1 MRRRN
6 LQVLCGHGGFS
17 RLSYAEWGE
26 ADNPRVLIC
35 VHGLTRNGRDFDYL
49 AEELAPHYR
58 VLCPDLPGRGDSD
71 WLLVKADYVIPTYV
85 QAMAALVARSGADK
99 VDWVGTSL
107 GGLIGMTLAATPG
120 NPINRMVL
128 NDVGPFLPKAALER
142 IGSFVGSD
150 PTFATLA
157 EGEAFLQ
164 VALTSFGITE
174 PAHWAHVV
182 ETSIRPAAD
191 GNGFK
196 LHYDPGIAVAFNDPA
211 AVRDVDLWPLWN
223 LIAVPTLLLRGAES
237 DLLPV
242 DVAAQMTR
250 TGPKA
255 KLVEFPGCGHAPAL
269 FEPQQI
275 AVIRDWLVG

>member
-58 VLCPDLPGRGDSD
+58 VLCPDLPGRGASD
-71 WLLVKADYVIPTYV
+71 WLMVKADYVIPTYV

-120 NPINRMVL
+120 HPISRMVL

-157 EGEAFLQ
+157 EGEAFLH
-164 VALTSFGITE
+164 VALVSFGITE

-196 LHYDPGIAVAFNDPA
+196 LHYDPGIAQAFNDPS
-211 AVRDVDLWPLWN
+211 AVRDVDLWPLWD
-223 LIAVPTLLLRGAES
+223 LITVPTLLLRGAES

-242 DVAAQMTR
+242 DVAAQMTQR
-250 TGPKA
+250 GPKA
-255 KLVEFPGCGHAPAL
+255 DLIEFPACGHAPAL

-275 AVIRDWLVG
+275 TAIKDWLVG